1 MAIVLHLIYVSVALV
16 GLGLAVQSLTAKK
29 LTNVQTMANVS
40 DLTSAIVLMDIRA
53 TIVMLLLT
61 AVLLGIAVKTDFAYL
76 TRNWKV
82 FASKRVLIMV
92 IIIIINNQVGVR
104 THFVSGGGV
113 GGGRRLDNWATF
125 YIFYHSHKAIFRKV
139 LDK

>member
-1 MAIVLHLIYVSVALV
+1 
-16 GLGLAVQSLTAKK
+16 
-29 LTNVQTMANVS
+29 MANVS

-53 TIVMLLLT
+53 AIVMLLLT

-92 IIIIINNQVGVR
+92 IIIIIIIINNQVGVR
-104 THFVSGGGV
+104 THFVSGGEEE
-113 GGGRRLDNWATF
+113 GRTSLR
-125 YIFYHSHKAIFRKV
+125 
-139 LDK
+139 

>member
-53 TIVMLLLT
+53 AIVMLLLT

-104 THFVSGGGV
+104 THFVSGGEEE
-113 GGGRRLDNWATF
+113 GRTSLR
-125 YIFYHSHKAIFRKV
+125 
-139 LDK
+139 

>member
-92 IIIIINNQVGVR
+92 IIIIIIIINNQVGVR
-104 THFVSGGGV
+104 THFVSGGEEE
-113 GGGRRLDNWATF
+113 GRTSLR
-125 YIFYHSHKAIFRKV
+125 
-139 LDK
+139 

>member
-53 TIVMLLLT
+53 AIVMLLLT

-92 IIIIINNQVGVR
+92 IIIIIIIINNQVGVR
-104 THFVSGGGV
+104 THFVSGGEEE
-113 GGGRRLDNWATF
+113 GRTSLR
-125 YIFYHSHKAIFRKV
+125 
-139 LDK
+139 

>member
-1 MAIVLHLIYVSVALV
+1 
-16 GLGLAVQSLTAKK
+16 
-29 LTNVQTMANVS
+29 MANVS

-53 TIVMLLLT
+53 AIVMLLLT

-82 FASKRVLIMV
+82 FASKRVLII

-104 THFVSGGGV
+104 THFVSGGEEE
-113 GGGRRLDNWATF
+113 GRTSLR
-125 YIFYHSHKAIFRKV
+125 
-139 LDK
+139 

>member
-1 MAIVLHLIYVSVALV
+1 
-16 GLGLAVQSLTAKK
+16 
-29 LTNVQTMANVS
+29 MANVS

-82 FASKRVLIMV
+82 FASKRVLIIV
-92 IIIIINNQVGVR
+92 IIIIIINNQVGVR
-104 THFVSGGGV
+104 THFVSGGEEE
-113 GGGRRLDNWATF
+113 GRTSLR
-125 YIFYHSHKAIFRKV
+125 
-139 LDK
+139 

>member
-53 TIVMLLLT
+53 AIVMLLLT

-82 FASKRVLIMV
+82 FASKRVLIIV
-92 IIIIINNQVGVR
+92 IIIIIIIINNQVGVR
-104 THFVSGGGV
+104 THFVSGGEEE
-113 GGGRRLDNWATF
+113 GRTSLR
-125 YIFYHSHKAIFRKV
+125 
-139 LDK
+139 